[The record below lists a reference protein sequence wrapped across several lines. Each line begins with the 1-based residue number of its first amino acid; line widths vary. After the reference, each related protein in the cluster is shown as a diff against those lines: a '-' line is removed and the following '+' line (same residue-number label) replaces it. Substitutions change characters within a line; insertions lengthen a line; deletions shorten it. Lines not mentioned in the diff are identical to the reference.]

1 MKTYIKDFKSFNLI
15 NESLAEDPEFREKVK
30 EWEGKV
36 TDASGLHVSYD
47 DATMKPVKSATQVQ
61 GVMTI
66 GYGTTKSVYPALK
79 PGMKISEKEAERLL
93 TQGIQKIEDD
103 VRRRVPGYDKYPKY
117 VQIAIMNAS
126 YRGDLGPAT
135 IKLINAGK
143 WSQVSKEYLNHPN
156 YTNPGNM
163 RGVVARMKSNA
174 DAFDQYAK
182 EQTPAKSAST
192 TGSDHGE
199 QYITVGK
206 TLYPRKTSEHD
217 FANVRNEPIING
229 GLVDNIIATIKWPN
243 PVGVAKYS
251 KTDDK
256 LMTWYYVEL
265 PKNISL
271 AHDHGWVRFDAVTI
285 DKNSKFV

>member
-15 NESLAEDPEFREKVK
+15 NESLSLDPEFREKVK

-47 DATMKPVKSATQVQ
+47 DATMKPVKSAAQVQ
-61 GVMTI
+61 GVITI

-79 PGMKISEKEAERLL
+79 PGMKISEKEAEKLL
-93 TQGIQKIEDD
+93 TQGIEKIEGD

-135 IKLINAGK
+135 IKLINAGQ
-143 WSQVSKEYLNHPN
+143 WDQVSKEYLDHPN
-156 YTNPGNM
+156 YKNPGNM

-182 EQTPAKSAST
+182 ELVTKKEDDAY
-192 TGSDHGE
+192 GHGE
-199 QYITVGK
+199 QYMTIGK
-206 TLYPRKTSEHD
+206 TLYPRKTSKHD
-217 FANVRNEPIING
+217 FANVRNEPVING
-229 GLVDNIIATIKWPN
+229 GVVDNIIATITWPD

-251 KTDDK
+251 KQDDK

-271 AHDHGWVRFDAVTI
+271 THDHGWVRFDAVTI
-285 DKNSKFV
+285 DKNSKYV